1 MCLFF
6 SSRRRH
12 TRCALVTGVQ
22 TCALPILALA
32 SRYGRALSTP
42 YLQEAGTDVAVD
54 DVRHLAMLHGPD
66 DLALSLHRY
75 HAGAGGLRLKFY
87 RRSDDIPLSDAL
99 PMMENLEIGRA
110 HVELQSLMRISYAVF
125 CLKKK
130 Q

>member
-1 MCLFF
+1 MFVMLVIVCPFCVICLFFF

-22 TCALPILALA
+22 TCALPI
-32 SRYGRALSTP
+32 Y
-42 YLQEAGTDVAVD
+42 
-54 DVRHLAMLHGPD
+54 

-99 PMMENLEIGRA
+99 PMMENMGLRVITEHPYQLRIDDGLTFLQDFE
-110 HVELQSLMRISYAVF
+110 VEATREFDIAATGSAF
-125 CLKKK
+125 EDE
-130 Q
+130 

>member
-1 MCLFF
+1 MRISDW
-6 SSRRRH
+6 SSDV
-12 TRCALVTGVQ
+12 CSSDL
-22 TCALPILALA
+22 
-32 SRYGRALSTP
+32 RALSTP

-99 PMMENLEIGRA
+99 PMMDNMGLRVITE
-110 HVELQSLMRISYAVF
+110 HPYPPRIADGATYLHDFAAAAPRPIDTPPN
-125 CLKKK
+125 
-130 Q
+130 